1 MGWAGDT
8 LTPREA
14 AQWIVIC
21 RTLDA
26 AARKTR
32 LSRRLRGPGADRD
45 RPGRTRLSGRRR
57 FRHAGMARICVL
69 EPDGTLLE
77 GERE

>member
-1 MGWAGDT
+1 MGWAGNT

-14 AQWIVIC
+14 AQWIVTC

-32 LSRRLRGPGADRD
+32 LSRRLRGPGADRG

-57 FRHAGMARICVL
+57 FRHTGTTRICVL
-69 EPDGTLLE
+69 EADGAFLE

>member
-1 MGWAGDT
+1 MGWTGST
-8 LTPREA
+8 LTPHEA
-14 AQWIVIC
+14 SQWTVTC

-32 LSRRLRGPGADRD
+32 LSRRLRGPGTERD

-57 FRHAGMARICVL
+57 FRHTGHSRICVL

-77 GERE
+77 GE